1 MSRGAVRVNIEEMLA
16 REEIRQRMSEY
27 AFHNDNMDAENFA
40 AVFAED
46 GIFEGPITSI
56 RGRKAIEQWKKT
68 NKVLQ
73 VNGKRPEYVRH
84 NIGTQYI
91 VVTGETAK
99 ATTYWTVLTDV
110 GLDHTGYYEDDFVVE
125 KGSWRIAHRRVR
137 VKWLAENSCLNTK
150 SASKAD
156 RNEAAGR

>member
-1 MSRGAVRVNIEEMLA
+1 VNIDELLA

-27 AFHNDNMDAENFA
+27 AFHNDNLDAENFA

-56 RGRKAIEQWKKT
+56 RGRKEIEHWKKT

-73 VNGKRPEYVRH
+73 VNGARPEYVRH
-84 NIGTQYI
+84 HIGTQHI

-99 ATTYWTVLTDV
+99 ATTYWIVLTDV
-110 GLDHTGYYEDDFVVE
+110 GLDHSGYYEDDFVRE
-125 KGSWRIAHRRVR
+125 NGSWRIAHRRVR
-137 VKWLAENSCLNTK
+137 VKWLAENSCLSKK
-150 SASKAD
+150 SMDKVIPE
-156 RNEAAGR
+156 RV

>member
-1 MSRGAVRVNIEEMLA
+1 MNIDELLA

-27 AFHNDNMDAENFA
+27 AFHNDNLDAENFA

-56 RGRKAIEQWKKT
+56 RGRKEIEHWKKT

-73 VNGKRPEYVRH
+73 VNGARPEYVRH
-84 NIGTQYI
+84 HIGTQHI

-99 ATTYWTVLTDV
+99 ATTYWIVLTDV
-110 GLDHTGYYEDDFVVE
+110 GLDHSGYYEDDFVRE
-125 KGSWRIAHRRVR
+125 NGSWRIAHRRVR
-137 VKWLAENSCLNTK
+137 VKWLAENSCLSKK
-150 SASKAD
+150 SMDKVIPE
-156 RNEAAGR
+156 RV

>member
-1 MSRGAVRVNIEEMLA
+1 MHIDELLA

-27 AFHNDNMDAENFA
+27 AFHNDNLDAENFA

-56 RGRKAIEQWKKT
+56 RGRKEIEHWKKT

-73 VNGKRPEYVRH
+73 VNGARPEYVRH
-84 NIGTQYI
+84 HIGTQHI

-99 ATTYWTVLTDV
+99 ATTYWIVLTDV
-110 GLDHTGYYEDDFVVE
+110 GLDHSGYYEDDFVRE
-125 KGSWRIAHRRVR
+125 NGSWRIAHRRVR
-137 VKWLAENSCLNTK
+137 VKWLAENSCLSKK
-150 SASKAD
+150 SMDKVIPE
-156 RNEAAGR
+156 RV